1 MTSAYIGNGQ
11 FVDGNTL
18 FAADL
23 TAFGADMTAAI
34 ELVAD
39 TALLPNPGARGVGIH
54 QPLPHPS
61 LSMVNPAY
69 TGPVPIQALALS
81 AGYGVLAQP
90 PVQALPFAIQIRG
103 VTSVSGAPQVAMG
116 SKFFAW
122 IGCDGSGNATGHYYA
137 NTGTVN
143 APQVTEYVLSST
155 KAIAD
160 GNVHE
165 IAMQLT
171 ASGGALFVDRQS
183 SRDQHISGGALPA
196 ACPVRVRRARPRRP
210 AGTEPVAGRGAR
222 GCGVEHRQVHRQLH
236 DQLRPVCRHRSGIGV
251 PRAPQRQRGRRAG
264 GVLRLDRDAAGQRN
278 RRAVLSR
285 SHQRRCGHL
294 HVCKRRQ
301 SMPPNRIWTASSP
314 SPLQARGPNWFEPFV
329 STLNIFVA
337 SAAGAPLFRWM

>member
-137 NTGTVN
+137 NTGTAN

-171 ASGGALFVDRQS
+171 ASGGALFVDGNQVATS
-183 SRDQHISGGALPA
+183 TSPAGIFPLPVPYEFAVRDLGGQPGLNPWQGEVHEAAVWNTDKYTGNYTINSGQY
-196 ACPVRVRRARPRRP
+196 
-210 AGTEPVAGRGAR
+210 AGTEAGLVFLAHLNGNGADVLAAPYVSI
-222 GCGVEHRQVHRQLH
+222 GT
-236 DQLRPVCRHRSGIGV
+236 RPVNATGV
-251 PRAPQRQRGRRAG
+251 QFYLDPTKGDAVTYTVQEATIDATQPY
-264 GVLRLDRDAAGQRN
+264 LDREFTISAAG
-278 RRAVLSR
+278 
-285 SHQRRCGHL
+285 
-294 HVCKRRQ
+294 
-301 SMPPNRIWTASSP
+301 T
-314 SPLQARGPNWFEPFV
+314 GPNWFEPFV